1 MFYLNIIVILIL
13 TTVSTLLEFFEVY
26 KSKLSDDTLEKLI
39 NSKYGSAINVKQI
52 ASLLAEGD
60 ESVLESLG
68 FTSENIAE
76 LRSVYSEM
84 FNFEVEDVFA
94 KEQYDSY
101 IEYLTTIN
109 NKQIENLNL
118 QKEAM
123 QNITK
128 QREYE
133 NKLIEAKLKLED
145 AQKQK
150 KRV

>member
-1 MFYLNIIVILIL
+1 MFN
-13 TTVSTLLEFFEVY
+13 
-26 KSKLSDDTLEKLI
+26 KLI

-150 KRV
+150 KRVWREGVGWTYESDQQNIEEAEKLVESYWND